1 MKLELK
7 TESFEKTP
15 CMVKYK
21 ERKFLMQVINTV
33 QFIIILLMLGLLMF
47 MFEEKETNVSYQT
60 VIKTSLDWVR
70 ILLDLL
76 GIFLILLLAWLT
88 KNPLLAWLTPSDG
101 VDRYA
106 WGKESLLR
114 EGGDGPTWYFG
125 PAKRE

>member
-1 MKLELK
+1 
-7 TESFEKTP
+7 
-15 CMVKYK
+15 MVKFK
-21 ERKFLMQVINTV
+21 ERKFLLQVINTV
-33 QFIIILLMLGLLMF
+33 QFIIILLMLGLFMF
-47 MFEEKETNVSYQT
+47 MFEGKDAPVISYVT
-60 VIKTSLDWVR
+60 ENKKSVDWVK

-76 GIFLILLLAWLT
+76 GILLILLLAWFA

-106 WGKESLLR
+106 WGEESLLR